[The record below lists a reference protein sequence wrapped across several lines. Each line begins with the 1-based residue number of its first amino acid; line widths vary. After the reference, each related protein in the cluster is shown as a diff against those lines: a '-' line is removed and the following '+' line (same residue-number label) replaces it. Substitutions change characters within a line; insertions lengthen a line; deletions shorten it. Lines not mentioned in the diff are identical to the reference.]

1 MDNMMEQS
9 FSLLSAAG
17 ESCRRS
23 LLIKLVLFSIV
34 RLLVSEHHRRLS
46 SKFWVIVPNRLAIV
60 NRRLLLE
67 I

>member
-9 FSLLSAAG
+9 FSFLTAIR

-23 LLIKLVLFSIV
+23 LLIKLVLFCIV
-34 RLLVSEHHRRLS
+34 RLLVSEDHRRLT